1 MLGLDFA
8 RIQFTPDL
16 LPSDVVGAPLYD
28 QRNGEMV
35 FRPGPVFT
43 QLLLADE
50 INRTPPKTQAALLEA
65 MGEGQ
70 VSVDGESRRL
80 PQPFV
85 VLATD
90 NPIEYEGTYELP
102 EAQLDRFLMR
112 LRLGY
117 LTKNDETDMLR
128 RRVDRAQEAVA
139 LTPVTDAAGLLA
151 MRESLERVEISD
163 DLLDYVIAI
172 VTATRKD
179 PQIQVGAS
187 PRGGLALVQLARGQ
201 ALLHQ
206 RDYVVPDDIKQVAV
220 PGPGAPDHAPPR
232 ALGPPGLGR
241 RRGRPAAGGRP
252 HPAHRSGRPLRRGRC
267 PGRRRRRVTQI
278 ADIERTR
285 APLEPPDS
293 TSAPARLGPSSQV
306 RADEIE
312 VRWRPSRH
320 ARRLLTLAAGGLLLA
335 VVSRRP
341 ELAGLAAPA
350 AAAARRGPRDP
361 RRPAPDGSRVRV
373 GLTSTRIYEG
383 EPAAVDVVVLRRR
396 RDCRAAGLRAAGA
409 RLPGPPGP
417 RAAPASTPGGRSS
430 PAAASSRAAR
440 PPSTA
445 RRPGSPSRST
455 AGASG
460 SSAPSPSRSMTAG
473 GWPKAGS
480 RSPSRPS
487 TATRPRPCSGPRS
500 SCRKLPNRLGEHRA
514 RVPGDGT
521 EFTGVREYVPGDR
534 QRAINWPA
542 STRLGRL
549 QVNTFAAERSQ
560 DVVLLVDATSD
571 VGEPGRSALDLG
583 LRGASGA
590 ARAYL
595 AARDRVGVITY
606 QWGGAHWL
614 APSLGRR
621 QFYRI
626 VDALLQSDTGF
637 ARGAVFSRLPRAAL
651 PPGAL
656 VVAFSPLLDGRFVEA
671 LRDMR
676 ERGFALIV
684 VDVLNAEPPRRRAFA
699 DNAARRIWPLEQD
712 AIRFSLRE
720 LGVPVVAWDGVTPL
734 DLPLAPY
741 TRRPLVTRR

>member
-1 MLGLDFA
+1 
-8 RIQFTPDL
+8 
-16 LPSDVVGAPLYD
+16 
-28 QRNGEMV
+28 
-35 FRPGPVFT
+35 
-43 QLLLADE
+43 
-50 INRTPPKTQAALLEA
+50 
-65 MGEGQ
+65 
-70 VSVDGESRRL
+70 
-80 PQPFV
+80 
-85 VLATD
+85 
-90 NPIEYEGTYELP
+90 
-102 EAQLDRFLMR
+102 
-112 LRLGY
+112 
-117 LTKNDETDMLR
+117 
-128 RRVDRAQEAVA
+128 
-139 LTPVTDAAGLLA
+139 
-151 MRESLERVEISD
+151 
-163 DLLDYVIAI
+163 VI
-172 VTATRKD
+172 K
-179 PQIQVGAS
+179 
-187 PRGGLALVQLARGQ
+187 
-201 ALLHQ
+201 
-206 RDYVVPDDIKQVAV
+206 
-220 PGPGAPDHAPPR
+220 
-232 ALGPPGLGR
+232 
-241 RRGRPAAGGRP
+241 
-252 HPAHRSGRPLRRGRC
+252 
-267 PGRRRRRVTQI
+267 I
-278 ADIERTR
+278 ADIERTP
-285 APLEPPDS
+285 ASVVPPDS
-293 TSAPARLGPSSQV
+293 TSAAASLGPSSQV
-306 RADEIE
+306 QADEIE

-335 VVSRRP
+335 VVFRRP

-350 AAAARRGPRDP
+350 LLLLGAGRATRGGLPERLT
-361 RRPAPDGSRVRV
+361 VRV

-383 EPAAVDVVVLRRR
+383 EPAAVDVVVS
-396 RDCRAAGLRAAGA
+396 DADQPSGVAGPAGAPDTLGAAGA
-409 RLPGPPGP
+409 SSGARFDARWALEPGRGIEPGSATAVNGQAARFTFAIERWGKRKLGTVTLTLHDHWRL
-417 RAAPASTPGGRSS
+417 AEGRVALALPTIDCYPS
-430 PAAASSRAAR
+430 PAVQRTEVVLS
-440 PPSTA
+440 
-445 RRPGSPSRST
+445 
-455 AGASG
+455 
-460 SSAPSPSRSMTAG
+460 
-473 GWPKAGS
+473 
-480 RSPSRPS
+480 
-487 TATRPRPCSGPRS
+487 
-500 SCRKLPNRLGEHRA
+500 KLPNRLGEHRA

-656 VVAFSPLLDGRFVEA
+656 VVAFSPLLDGRFVET

-676 ERGFALIV
+676 ERGFSLIV

-699 DNAARRIWPLEQD
+699 DNAARRIWTLEQD